1 MVPSR
6 VSSSSVPA
14 NTSSSSAPSRVN
26 QGTALESHAKTL
38 ANRSLLF
45 WCCLALLV
53 ALGTLGLSP
62 QFMFLW
68 DIWTTDPLRSIGMLI
83 VAASVVLLLR
93 EWRQSGWELRGTWW
107 GLLPLAMAFFSI
119 VCSQKLIFTWG
130 SGLLRFNFL
139 TNVFPISFYAC
150 GVILLFAGPRV
161 FRRAW
166 FPLALLLCA
175 QPVPTAFVN
184 LLDLP
189 LQNFSAHVA
198 RSFAALIGFP
208 PTNPG
213 LLKLMFTPDFGMFI
227 APGCDGMRGAVALG
241 YTALIVGYL
250 KRASF
255 ARWFLYVSGAVL
267 LGHLFNLIRLC
278 ALVLYYRIAVGHS
291 ALQSMAT
298 QADYA
303 IGGVL
308 FVVAVVLF
316 LWVGFRKE
324 SKEAAITEIATAQA
338 TADTRKQ
345 RLIYWK
351 VAAFAVLVLIVIVP
365 GVRAIGMNRG
375 SLVASIRKGEVT
387 PKELDDRMPK
397 QLGDYKLSRA
407 WQEMRGSV
415 PVIESGAYRTDTSN
429 EITLGV
435 WLAPSGHSV
444 HNSWLTRGESPQTH
458 TTTSFVTAGQRTLS
472 FDTAFYD
479 DGVTD
484 SLTGDIYCTPSI
496 CLSPPESADGMCWG
510 VQKTIDFSTRGERA
524 VPIFF
529 VIQMPHTDAPV
540 SAIQNKLVDE
550 SQSFL
555 RDIDFPGLSEKFQ

>member
-1 MVPSR
+1 
-6 VSSSSVPA
+6 
-14 NTSSSSAPSRVN
+14 
-26 QGTALESHAKTL
+26 
-38 ANRSLLF
+38 
-45 WCCLALLV
+45 
-53 ALGTLGLSP
+53 
-62 QFMFLW
+62 
-68 DIWTTDPLRSIGMLI
+68 
-83 VAASVVLLLR
+83 
-93 EWRQSGWELRGTWW
+93 
-107 GLLPLAMAFFSI
+107 
-119 VCSQKLIFTWG
+119 
-130 SGLLRFNFL
+130 
-139 TNVFPISFYAC
+139 
-150 GVILLFAGPRV
+150 
-161 FRRAW
+161 
-166 FPLALLLCA
+166 
-175 QPVPTAFVN
+175 
-184 LLDLP
+184 
-189 LQNFSAHVA
+189 
-198 RSFAALIGFP
+198 
-208 PTNPG
+208 
-213 LLKLMFTPDFGMFI
+213 
-227 APGCDGMRGAVALG
+227 
-241 YTALIVGYL
+241 
-250 KRASF
+250 
-255 ARWFLYVSGAVL
+255 
-267 LGHLFNLIRLC
+267 
-278 ALVLYYRIAVGHS
+278 
-291 ALQSMAT
+291 
-298 QADYA
+298 
-303 IGGVL
+303 
-308 FVVAVVLF
+308 VVLF

-496 CLSPPESADGMCWG
+496 CVSLPESADGVHWG